1 MNQFKSYFAT
11 MPWLAI
17 PPGDKRNGKL
27 DQLYGVRGIPTLV
40 LIDGATGV
48 TINEN
53 ARAAVDNDPEGESF
67 PWRATQVIQAA
78 PLRRQL
84 SRQMSGRARQ
94 MAQGGES
101 PCICPIQLSTRSP
114 LNLARLSRRSPD
126 QHRSEA
132 EGHRRAA
139 TQVCHW
145 QHRANRPPGL
155 LLPRRLGPPGTP
167 ALLLLAQHPPRPP
180 PPSSFTTTAL
190 RTQYCEKTDL
200 SLWVLVLGWVKMG
213 LVIEE
218 FLVQVWFWQINWK
231 YFTTGGEVA
240 QMKTIKRYKRLQMLH
255 LALLLFHT
263 GLPNQLAFSPSPT
276 G

>member
-1 MNQFKSYFAT
+1 MSQFKSYFAT

-53 ARAAVDNDPEGESF
+53 ARAAIDNDPEGENF

-101 PCICPIQLSTRSP
+101 PICPIQLSARSP
-114 LNLARLSRRSPD
+114 LNLARSSRRSPD
-126 QHRSEA
+126 HRSEA

-139 TQVCHW
+139 TQTCH
-145 QHRANRPPGL
+145 
-155 LLPRRLGPPGTP
+155 
-167 ALLLLAQHPPRPP
+167 
-180 PPSSFTTTAL
+180 
-190 RTQYCEKTDL
+190 
-200 SLWVLVLGWVKMG
+200 
-213 LVIEE
+213 
-218 FLVQVWFWQINWK
+218 
-231 YFTTGGEVA
+231 
-240 QMKTIKRYKRLQMLH
+240 
-255 LALLLFHT
+255 
-263 GLPNQLAFSPSPT
+263 
-276 G
+276 